1 MTDRR
6 FAATPWE
13 VEAERRRETIAADA
27 LGDRA
32 RRSDAGSEVLATAR
46 GRRLLSRLRGS
57 LDDRPTGT
65 GTLHQKR
72 V

>member
-6 FAATPWE
+6 LAATPWE

-27 LGDRA
+27 RDGRS
-32 RRSDAGSEVLATAR
+32 RRSDAANDVLAPAR
-46 GRRLLSRLRGS
+46 GRRLLGRLRGS
-57 LDDRPTGT
+57 FDHGPSGA
-65 GTLHQKR
+65 GALHQKR